1 MNKDALRARMETIK
15 SFIQDAD
22 AEIRGGKMVNL
33 GSLDRD
39 VADICDRVVRLNAP
53 DALELQPLMADMIG
67 ELERLSMSLRDYRD
81 NLKN

>member
-1 MNKDALRARMETIK
+1 MNKDVLRTRMETIK

-22 AEIRGGKMVNL
+22 AAIRGGAMVNL

-53 DALELQPLMADMIG
+53 HALELQPLMADMIG